1 MTERSSTTAS
11 ERWVLGLAAL
21 GSAVVALD
29 TLVVATALTTVQD
42 RLGASLAELEWT
54 VNAYNLPFAVL
65 MVTAAAMGDRWGRR
79 RVFTAGFALFTLAS
93 AACALAPA
101 AGWLI
106 AGRAAQGIGAAAVL
120 PLSIA
125 MLGATFPAARRG
137 WATGVFTAVTGLA
150 VLAGPLVGGA
160 VTYGLSWQ
168 WIFWIN
174 VPVGVLLVPLALA
187 RLPEGR
193 GTARPLDPAGA
204 VLTAAAL
211 LGIVWGVIRGPE
223 IGWTAPE
230 VLGALFAGVVLGGAL
245 VVHERRTAAPM
256 LPAVLLRVRPFGA
269 AATAGFL
276 LTAALLGTLFFI
288 TQFVQVTLGSD
299 PLQAGWQVLPW
310 TATLFVVAP
319 LAGRLIDR
327 VGERPLVAGGLALQA
342 VGLLWLAIAAGSGYG
357 AVGYGALVAPI
368 VLAGI
373 GVSVA
378 MTAAQSA
385 AVAAAPPGTV
395 GVASGI
401 YAMSRQVGGVVG
413 IALIGA
419 VFVGAGGGPS
429 PEAFG
434 DGFPAAIATAAVLS
448 LVGAVAGLVLPA
460 RTPAPALEAAR

>member
-1 MTERSSTTAS
+1 
-11 ERWVLGLAAL
+11 
-21 GSAVVALD
+21 
-29 TLVVATALTTVQD
+29 
-42 RLGASLAELEWT
+42 
-54 VNAYNLPFAVL
+54 VL

-79 RVFTAGFALFTLAS
+79 RVFTAGFVVFTLAS
-93 AACALAPA
+93 AACALAPT

-120 PLSIA
+120 PLAIA

-160 VTYGLSWQ
+160 VTHGLSWQ

-174 VPVGVLLVPLALA
+174 VPIGVVLVPLALA
-187 RLPEGR
+187 RLPESR
-193 GTARPLDPAGA
+193 GTARRRGPLDPAGA
-204 VLTAAAL
+204 LLIAAAL
-211 LGIVWGVIRGPE
+211 LGIVWGAVRGPE

-230 VLGALFAGVVLGGAL
+230 VLCALVVGLVLGGVL

-256 LPAVLLRVRPFGA
+256 LPAALLRVRPFGA

-357 AVGYGALVAPI
+357 ALEYGALVAPI

-434 DGFPAAIATAAVLS
+434 DGFPAAIASAAALS

-460 RTPAPALEAAR
+460 RTPMPVLAAAR